1 MTADDRAAH
10 RYAVKNMA
18 LICAVS
24 FCFGV
29 LLALVL
35 GAIA

>member
-1 MTADDRAAH
+1 MIAADRSAH
-10 RYAVKNMA
+10 RYAVKNMV

-29 LLALVL
+29 LFALVL